1 MKSRPTR
8 PVVSLLV
15 LTLSLGALGLQ
26 QGCVAVVAGA
36 GAGAAVAYVRGDL
49 DTTLETGLDKGVDA
63 VNGAIS
69 QLKFAKVSE
78 KKDALE
84 AIVIA
89 RNAADKRIEIR
100 LEHQGARL
108 TKLKIRVG
116 VFGDEALSLAILE
129 KIKSNL

>member
-1 MKSRPTR
+1 MKTHTTCPA
-8 PVVSLLV
+8 VSLLF
-15 LTLSLGALGLQ
+15 LTLGLGALSLN

-78 KKDALE
+78 KKDALG
-84 AIVIA
+84 AVIIA
-89 RNAADKRIEIR
+89 RNSADKKIEFR
-100 LEHQGARL
+100 LEHQGARI

-129 KIKSNL
+129 KVKANL